1 MRGQRSGHLG
11 KEVVERKGIRPMT
24 IPRTSLRPISCY
36 VPLSPYHTIFKVA
49 KGKFVILFF
58 SSRFL

>member
-11 KEVVERKGIRPMT
+11 KEVVERKGIRPMA
-24 IPRTSLRPISCY
+24 ILCTSLHPISNY
-36 VPLSPYHTIFKVA
+36 VSLPPYHTIFKVA